1 MAEGY
6 RRDHRIGESNRLTC
20 ALQVAPDAARKLGRR
35 LIEFEDFLGV
45 DMGKQGEN
53 LLRTLDFLES
63 LDHLHDSDDGE
74 GESSMRLAVRLG
86 MADHCDI
93 HRAKDFG
100 ENVGVEDGLTH
111 PVKALACVSG
121 GLP

>member
-6 RRDHRIGESNRLTC
+6 RRDHRIGESKRLTC
-20 ALQVAPDAARKLGRR
+20 ALWVAPDAARKLGRR

-63 LDHLHDSDDGE
+63 LDHLHDRVMTERVS
-74 GESSMRLAVRLG
+74 RPCAWRYVW
-86 MADHCDI
+86 AWPI
-93 HRAKDFG
+93 TVTFRAKDFG
-100 ENVGVEDGLTH
+100 ENVGVEHGLTH